1 MSYSIQIKQQAA
13 KEIRRIPK
21 PDRLRIIRAIDDLA
35 DSPLRGAVLKGDLRG
50 LRRLRVGD
58 YRVVYEVQHTALIL
72 LVIRVAHRQ
81 GAYDRR

>member
-1 MSYSIQIKQQAA
+1 VSYSIQIKQQAA

>member
-81 GAYDRR
+81 GAYDHR

>member
-1 MSYSIQIKQQAA
+1 VSCSIQIKQQAA